1 MRAAWNGRRVGE
13 GWISDMKVAGWDVG
27 GAHLKVALA
36 VDGRIVDAAQFPSPL
51 ASDTRSLAAAFDSA
65 ERFRQADRH
74 AITMTGE
81 LADIFDD
88 RSAGVAALMACILA
102 ALPADSVRLYAGRAG
117 FIRSEQAVG
126 HVEDVASANWHASA
140 KLVAR
145 AIGAGLFLDIGST
158 TTDVIPLAGGVV
170 VARGYTDA
178 ERLACGELVY
188 TGLVRTPVM
197 AVASHVPMAGAIQHV
212 VAERFATMADVYR
225 VLELLPV
232 DADQMPTA
240 DGRDKSVKAS
250 RVRLARM
257 VGHDAGES
265 SDAEWRFLASV
276 LADRQLRLIED
287 GLALVRSRFPGLG
300 TVVGAGVGASLAQTV
315 SDRQQLAY
323 RPFADLIPAVTGARA
338 WAAHCAP
345 ASAVALLLEA

>member
-1 MRAAWNGRRVGE
+1 
-13 GWISDMKVAGWDVG
+13 MKVAGWDVG
-27 GAHLKVALA
+27 GAHLKVVLA

-51 ASDTRSLAAAFDSA
+51 ARDTESLAAAFNAAD
-65 ERFRQADRH
+65 RFRQADRH
-74 AITMTGE
+74 AVTMTGE

-88 RSAGVAALMACILA
+88 RSAGVAALMNCILA
-102 ALPADSVRLYAGRAG
+102 ALPGDLVQVYAGRIG
-117 FIRSEQAVG
+117 FVSSEQAVAYAT
-126 HVEDVASANWHASA
+126 DVASANWHASA
-140 KLVAR
+140 KLVAQ

-158 TTDVIPLAGGVV
+158 TTDIVPLAGGEV

-197 AVASHVPMAGAIQHV
+197 AVASHLPVQGAYQHV

-225 VLELLPV
+225 VLDRLPA

-240 DGRDKSVKAS
+240 DGRDKNVDAS

-257 VGHDAGES
+257 VGRDAG
-265 SDAEWRFLASV
+265 DATEADWRFLASV
-276 LADRQLRLIED
+276 LADRQLRQVED
-287 GLALVRSRFPGLG
+287 GLALVRSRFPGVD
-300 TVVGAGVGASLAQTV
+300 TVVGAGVGAALAQQV
-315 SDRQQLAY
+315 ADRQELTY
-323 RPFADLIPAVTGARA
+323 RPFADLLSAATGARA

-345 ASAVALLLEA
+345 ATAVALLLNPFPPILKRHGKEPQ